1 MLFRSQKHGTQS
13 AKGGETKG
21 SLKGGAGGNGQITI
35 NEIGSVLNYPEKEII
50 LSKNENYQIEEQKIT
65 YTELNEI
72 QTENLEVRKHK
83 I

>member
-1 MLFRSQKHGTQS
+1 MEEKQFGTY
-13 AKGGETKG
+13 KGGE
-21 SLKGGAGGNGQITI
+21 GGKGQITI

-50 LSKNENYQIEEQKIT
+50 LNKDETYQIEKEKIT

-72 QTENLEVRKHK
+72 QTENLEVRRHK